1 MLNQVLALLDKQMD
15 TLRLRLIAGKTYF
28 SGSEIRK
35 QIEIL
40 KEIKESINKNKSKFA
55 SESISKEDKEEL
67 LLNDILN
74 NPESLTPFAISSIPA
89 DLKDEISLTD
99 TDKFEI
105 EVINLINKA
114 KDKRMSLN
122 NLLVALKLTTGIA
135 YSRSILN
142 NRLYRM
148 VKKDILFSVSGR
160 KGLYTTNRD
169 IQYESNK
176 EESKEVDL
184 YNEEIN

>member
-1 MLNQVLALLDKQMD
+1 MSNQVLAHLEDLVNALNISLF
-15 TLRLRLIAGKTYF
+15 TNKTYF
-28 SGSEIRK
+28 SQSEIQQ
-35 QIEIL
+35 QIDIL
-40 KEIKESINKNKSKFA
+40 EDIKEYINK
-55 SESISKEDKEEL
+55 SESEFATENITEEA

-74 NPESLTPFAISSIPA
+74 NPESLTPFAISYIPA

-148 VKKDILFSVSGR
+148 VKKDILFSVPGR

-176 EESKEVDL
+176 EESREVDL

>member
-1 MLNQVLALLDKQMD
+1 MSNQVLAHLEELVNALSIRFI
-15 TLRLRLIAGKTYF
+15 TNKTHF
-28 SGSEIRK
+28 SQSEIQK
-35 QIEIL
+35 QIDIL
-40 KEIKESINKNKSKFA
+40 EDIKEYINK
-55 SESISKEDKEEL
+55 SESEFATENITEEA

-135 YSRSILN
+135 HSRSTLN

-148 VKKDILFSVSGR
+148 VKKDILFSVPGR

>member
-1 MLNQVLALLDKQMD
+1 MSNQVLAHLEDLVNA
-15 TLRLRLIAGKTYF
+15 LSIRLFANKTHF
-28 SGSEIRK
+28 SQSEIQK
-35 QIEIL
+35 QIDIL
-40 KEIKESINKNKSKFA
+40 EDIKEYINK
-55 SESISKEDKEEL
+55 SESEFATENITEEA

-114 KDKRMSLN
+114 KDKRISLN

-148 VKKDILFSVSGR
+148 VKKDILFSVPGR

>member
-1 MLNQVLALLDKQMD
+1 MLNQVLALLDKQMN
-15 TLRLRLIAGKTYF
+15 TLSLRLITGKTYF
-28 SGSEIRK
+28 SDLEIRK

-40 KEIKESINKNKSKFA
+40 KEIKESINKSINKSKSKFA

-135 YSRSILN
+135 HSRSTLN

-148 VKKDILFSVSGR
+148 VKKDILFSVPGR

-176 EESKEVDL
+176 EES
-184 YNEEIN
+184 

>member
-1 MLNQVLALLDKQMD
+1 MSNQVLAHLEELVNALSIRFI
-15 TLRLRLIAGKTYF
+15 TNKTHF
-28 SGSEIRK
+28 SQSEIQK
-35 QIEIL
+35 QIDIL
-40 KEIKESINKNKSKFA
+40 EDIKEYINK
-55 SESISKEDKEEL
+55 SESEFATENITEEA

-135 YSRSILN
+135 HSRSTLN

-148 VKKDILFSVSGR
+148 VKKDILFSVPGR

-176 EESKEVDL
+176 EES
-184 YNEEIN
+184 

>member
-1 MLNQVLALLDKQMD
+1 MSNQVLAHLEEQVNALSI
-15 TLRLRLIAGKTYF
+15 RLFTNKTHF
-28 SGSEIRK
+28 SQSEIQK
-35 QIEIL
+35 QIDIL
-40 KEIKESINKNKSKFA
+40 EDIKEYIKEYINK
-55 SESISKEDKEEL
+55 SESEFATENITEEA

-148 VKKDILFSVSGR
+148 VKKDILFSVPGR

-176 EESKEVDL
+176 KESKEVDL

>member
-1 MLNQVLALLDKQMD
+1 MSNQDLLAHLEELVDVLHKMLLTGEA
-15 TLRLRLIAGKTYF
+15 YF
-28 SGSEIRK
+28 SDSEIQK
-35 QIEIL
+35 QINIL
-40 KEIKESINKNKSKFA
+40 EDIKEYIKKSESEFA
-55 SESISKEDKEEL
+55 SESISKEDL

-74 NPESLTPFAISSIPA
+74 NPESLTPFAIGSIPA

-114 KDKRMSLN
+114 KDKRISLN

-148 VKKDILFSVSGR
+148 VKKDILFSVPGR

-176 EESKEVDL
+176 EESKEIDL
-184 YNEEIN
+184 YSKK

>member
-1 MLNQVLALLDKQMD
+1 MLNQVLALLNSQLS
-15 TLRLRLIAGKTYF
+15 TLSLRLMAGNTNF
-28 SGSEIRK
+28 SDSEIREH
-35 QIEIL
+35 INIL
-40 KEIKESINKNKSKFA
+40 KKIKESLNKSKFKFS
-55 SESISKEDKEEL
+55 SESISKEGKEEL

-114 KDKRMSLN
+114 KGKRMSLN

-135 YSRSILN
+135 HSRSTLN

-148 VKKDILFSVSGR
+148 VKKDILFSVPGR

>member
-1 MLNQVLALLDKQMD
+1 MSNQVLAHLEDLVNA
-15 TLRLRLIAGKTYF
+15 LSIRLFTNKTYF
-28 SGSEIRK
+28 SQSEIQK
-35 QIEIL
+35 QIDIL
-40 KEIKESINKNKSKFA
+40 EDIKEYINK
-55 SESISKEDKEEL
+55 SESEFATENITEEA

-148 VKKDILFSVSGR
+148 VKKDILFSVPGR

-184 YNEEIN
+184 YSEKIISG

>member
-1 MLNQVLALLDKQMD
+1 MSNQVLAHLEELVNALSIRFI
-15 TLRLRLIAGKTYF
+15 TNKTHF
-28 SGSEIRK
+28 SQSEIQK
-35 QIEIL
+35 QIDIL
-40 KEIKESINKNKSKFA
+40 EDIKEYINK
-55 SESISKEDKEEL
+55 SESEFATENITEEA

-114 KDKRMSLN
+114 KNKRMSLN

-148 VKKDILFSVSGR
+148 VKKDILFSVPGR

-176 EESKEVDL
+176 EES
-184 YNEEIN
+184 

>member
-1 MLNQVLALLDKQMD
+1 MSNQDLLAHLEEQVDALQIRLL
-15 TLRLRLIAGKTYF
+15 TGKTYF
-28 SGSEIRK
+28 SDSEIQK
-35 QIEIL
+35 QINIL
-40 KEIKESINKNKSKFA
+40 EDIKEYINKSKSEFA
-55 SESISKEDKEEL
+55 TENITEEA

-89 DLKDEISLTD
+89 DLKNKISLTD

-105 EVINLINKA
+105 EVINLVNKA
-114 KDKRMSLN
+114 KGKRMSLN

-148 VKKDILFSVSGR
+148 VKKDILFSVPGR
-160 KGLYTTNRD
+160 KGLYTTNQD